1 MVWTLFVVQPII
13 VYHIMK
19 QRLLRTNWILLG
31 SLLITMLA
39 SLSYA
44 HASVRGAGTQATT
57 GCLVTFSE
65 TNEWGTIKAYYF
77 DVENGRG
84 KVFFKSGARL
94 PKGTNVNFV
103 ATVSKGW
110 EAGSWTVND
119 KVTKGRNRTWL
130 NFRLEKDSKIAL
142 TCKRLKQYKISYASD
157 PADGGTIKVYW
168 KKQVG
173 YYGDEVEEIS
183 IPNGGTVLDKTKVY
197 IEARPKAG
205 YRFDRYV
212 INGKSQTGDSSD
224 KNTYVLTP
232 TEDLTIRGV
241 FISTRPVTY
250 AIHFAQPEHGH
261 LKLFVGAQEIQPN
274 ATLER
279 GTEVKVEATPDEGY
293 ELKSLKVN
301 EQDILSAKKFAV
313 EGESTVVA
321 TFEQKKPVTYAI
333 HFAQP
338 EHGHL
343 KLFAGNQEIQP
354 NAMLKRGTEVKVEAT
369 PDEGYEL
376 KSLKVNEQDI
386 LSAKKFTVERESTVV
401 ATFEQKK
408 PVTYAIHFAQPA
420 HGHLKLFA
428 GEQEI
433 QPNATLERGTEVKVE
448 ATPDEGYEL
457 KSLKVN
463 EQDILSAKK
472 FAVAGESTVVATFE
486 QKKPVTYAIHFAQPE
501 HGHLKLF
508 VGNQELQ
515 PNAMLERGTEV
526 KVEATP
532 DEGYELKSLKVNE
545 QDILSAKKF
554 TVEGES
560 TVVATFEQK
569 KPVTYAI
576 HFAQPAHGHLKL
588 FVGEQEIQPNATLVR
603 GTEVKVEATPDE
615 GYELKSL
622 KVNEQDIL
630 SAKKFTVEGESTVVA
645 TFEQKKPVTYAIH
658 FAQPA
663 HGHLKLFVGEQEIQP
678 NATLVRGTEVKVEAT
693 PDEGYE
699 LKSLKVNEQDILSAK
714 KFTVEGESTV
724 VATFEQKTGVEEPDE
739 SLLLKVYPNPTD
751 SYCIV
756 SVPATYI
763 GETAYLL
770 GAGGELLRL
779 LPLVQSEVTLDL
791 AYLPI
796 GTYLLKVGAT
806 DHSLTIIRK

>member
-1 MVWTLFVVQPII
+1 
-13 VYHIMK
+13 MK
-19 QRLLRTNWILLG
+19 QRLLRNNWTLLG
-31 SLLITMLA
+31 VLLITMLA

-94 PKGTNVNFV
+94 PKGTAVNFE

-110 EAGSWTVND
+110 EVGSWTVND
-119 KVTKGRNRTWL
+119 KVTKGRSRTRL
-130 NFRLEKDSKIAL
+130 NFYLEKDSKIAL

-173 YYGDEVEEIS
+173 YYGDEVEEVS
-183 IPNGGTVLDKTKVY
+183 IPDGGTVLDKTKVY

-232 TEDLTIRGV
+232 TEDLTIRGI

-261 LKLFVGAQEIQPN
+261 LKLFVGEKEIQPN

-301 EQDILSAKKFAV
+301 EQDILSAKKFTV
-313 EGESTVVA
+313 EG
-321 TFEQKKPVTYAI
+321 
-333 HFAQP
+333 
-338 EHGHL
+338 
-343 KLFAGNQEIQP
+343 
-354 NAMLKRGTEVKVEAT
+354 
-369 PDEGYEL
+369 
-376 KSLKVNEQDI
+376 
-386 LSAKKFTVERESTVV
+386 ESTVV

-433 QPNATLERGTEVKVE
+433 QPNAT
-448 ATPDEGYEL
+448 
-457 KSLKVN
+457 
-463 EQDILSAKK
+463 
-472 FAVAGESTVVATFE
+472 
-486 QKKPVTYAIHFAQPE
+486 
-501 HGHLKLF
+501 
-508 VGNQELQ
+508 
-515 PNAMLERGTEV
+515 LERGTEV

-588 FVGEQEIQPNATLVR
+588 FVGEQEIQPNATLER

-622 KVNEQDIL
+622 KVN
-630 SAKKFTVEGESTVVA
+630 K
-645 TFEQKKPVTYAIH
+645 
-658 FAQPA
+658 
-663 HGHLKLFVGEQEIQP
+663 
-678 NATLVRGTEVKVEAT
+678 
-693 PDEGYE
+693 
-699 LKSLKVNEQDILSAK
+699 QDILSAK

-724 VATFEQKTGVEEPDE
+724 VATFEQKTAVEEPDE

-806 DHSLTIIRK
+806 DYSLTIIRK

>member
-1 MVWTLFVVQPII
+1 
-13 VYHIMK
+13 MK
-19 QRLLRTNWILLG
+19 QRLLRNNWILLG
-31 SLLITMLA
+31 VLLITMLA

-94 PKGTNVNFV
+94 PKGTAVNFV

-110 EAGSWTVND
+110 EAGSWTVNG
-119 KVTKGRNRTWL
+119 KVTKGRNPTWL
-130 NFRLEKDSKIAL
+130 NIRYLEKDSKIAL

-173 YYGDEVEEIS
+173 FYGDEVEEVS
-183 IPNGGTVLDKTKVY
+183 IPDGGTVLEKTKVY

-212 INGKSQTGDSSD
+212 INEKSQTGDSSD

-232 TEDLTIRGV
+232 TGDLTIRGI

-250 AIHFAQPEHGH
+250 AIHFAQPAHGH
-261 LKLFVGAQEIQPN
+261 LKLFAGEQEIQPN

-301 EQDILSAKKFAV
+301 EQDILSAKKFTV
-313 EGESTVVA
+313 EG
-321 TFEQKKPVTYAI
+321 
-333 HFAQP
+333 
-338 EHGHL
+338 
-343 KLFAGNQEIQP
+343 
-354 NAMLKRGTEVKVEAT
+354 
-369 PDEGYEL
+369 
-376 KSLKVNEQDI
+376 
-386 LSAKKFTVERESTVV
+386 ESTVV

-472 FAVAGESTVVATFE
+472 FTVEGESTVVATFE
-486 QKKPVTYAIHFAQPE
+486 QKKPVTYAIHFAQPA

-508 VGNQELQ
+508 AGEQEIQ
-515 PNAMLERGTEV
+515 PNATLERGTEV

-588 FVGEQEIQPNATLVR
+588 FAGEQEIQPNATL
-603 GTEVKVEATPDE
+603 E
-615 GYELKSL
+615 
-622 KVNEQDIL
+622 
-630 SAKKFTVEGESTVVA
+630 
-645 TFEQKKPVTYAIH
+645 
-658 FAQPA
+658 
-663 HGHLKLFVGEQEIQP
+663 
-678 NATLVRGTEVKVEAT
+678 RGTEVKVEAT

>member
-1 MVWTLFVVQPII
+1 
-13 VYHIMK
+13 MK
-19 QRLLRTNWILLG
+19 QRLLRNNWTLLG
-31 SLLITMLA
+31 VLLITMLA

-94 PKGTNVNFV
+94 PKGTAVNFE

-110 EAGSWTVND
+110 EVGSWTVND
-119 KVTKGRNRTWL
+119 KVTKGRSRTRL
-130 NFRLEKDSKIAL
+130 NFYLEKDSKIAL

-173 YYGDEVEEIS
+173 YYGDEVEEVS
-183 IPNGGTVLDKTKVY
+183 IPDGGTVLDKTKVY

-232 TEDLTIRGV
+232 TEDLTIRGI

-261 LKLFVGAQEIQPN
+261 LKLFVGEKEIQPN
-274 ATLER
+274 AT
-279 GTEVKVEATPDEGY
+279 
-293 ELKSLKVN
+293 
-301 EQDILSAKKFAV
+301 
-313 EGESTVVA
+313 
-321 TFEQKKPVTYAI
+321 
-333 HFAQP
+333 
-338 EHGHL
+338 
-343 KLFAGNQEIQP
+343 
-354 NAMLKRGTEVKVEAT
+354 
-369 PDEGYEL
+369 
-376 KSLKVNEQDI
+376 
-386 LSAKKFTVERESTVV
+386 
-401 ATFEQKK
+401 
-408 PVTYAIHFAQPA
+408 
-420 HGHLKLFA
+420 
-428 GEQEI
+428 
-433 QPNATLERGTEVKVE
+433 
-448 ATPDEGYEL
+448 
-457 KSLKVN
+457 
-463 EQDILSAKK
+463 
-472 FAVAGESTVVATFE
+472 
-486 QKKPVTYAIHFAQPE
+486 
-501 HGHLKLF
+501 
-508 VGNQELQ
+508 
-515 PNAMLERGTEV
+515 LERGTEV

-569 KPVTYAI
+569 TA
-576 HFAQPAHGHLKL
+576 
-588 FVGEQEIQPNATLVR
+588 
-603 GTEVKVEATPDE
+603 
-615 GYELKSL
+615 
-622 KVNEQDIL
+622 
-630 SAKKFTVEGESTVVA
+630 
-645 TFEQKKPVTYAIH
+645 
-658 FAQPA
+658 
-663 HGHLKLFVGEQEIQP
+663 
-678 NATLVRGTEVKVEAT
+678 
-693 PDEGYE
+693 
-699 LKSLKVNEQDILSAK
+699 
-714 KFTVEGESTV
+714 
-724 VATFEQKTGVEEPDE
+724 VEEPDE

-806 DHSLTIIRK
+806 DYSLTIIRK

>member
-1 MVWTLFVVQPII
+1 
-13 VYHIMK
+13 MK
-19 QRLLRTNWILLG
+19 QRLLRNNWTLLG
-31 SLLITMLA
+31 VLLITMLA

-94 PKGTNVNFV
+94 PKGTAVNFE

-110 EAGSWTVND
+110 EVGSWTVND
-119 KVTKGRNRTWL
+119 KVTKGRSRTRL
-130 NFRLEKDSKIAL
+130 NFYLEKDSKIAL

-173 YYGDEVEEIS
+173 YYGDEVEEVS
-183 IPNGGTVLDKTKVY
+183 IPDGGTVLDKTKVY

-232 TEDLTIRGV
+232 TEDLTIRGI

-261 LKLFVGAQEIQPN
+261 LKLFVGEKEIQPN

-301 EQDILSAKKFAV
+301 EQDILSAKKFTV
-313 EGESTVVA
+313 EG
-321 TFEQKKPVTYAI
+321 
-333 HFAQP
+333 
-338 EHGHL
+338 
-343 KLFAGNQEIQP
+343 
-354 NAMLKRGTEVKVEAT
+354 
-369 PDEGYEL
+369 
-376 KSLKVNEQDI
+376 
-386 LSAKKFTVERESTVV
+386 ESTVV

-433 QPNATLERGTEVKVE
+433 QPNAT
-448 ATPDEGYEL
+448 
-457 KSLKVN
+457 
-463 EQDILSAKK
+463 
-472 FAVAGESTVVATFE
+472 
-486 QKKPVTYAIHFAQPE
+486 
-501 HGHLKLF
+501 
-508 VGNQELQ
+508 
-515 PNAMLERGTEV
+515 LERGTEV

-588 FVGEQEIQPNATLVR
+588 FVGEQEIQPNATL
-603 GTEVKVEATPDE
+603 E
-615 GYELKSL
+615 
-622 KVNEQDIL
+622 
-630 SAKKFTVEGESTVVA
+630 
-645 TFEQKKPVTYAIH
+645 
-658 FAQPA
+658 
-663 HGHLKLFVGEQEIQP
+663 
-678 NATLVRGTEVKVEAT
+678 RGTEVKVEAT

-724 VATFEQKTGVEEPDE
+724 VATFEQKTAVEEPDE

-806 DHSLTIIRK
+806 DYSLTIIRK

>member
-1 MVWTLFVVQPII
+1 MDTFRSTTYNSIS
-13 VYHIMK
+13 YIMK
-19 QRLLRTNWILLG
+19 QRLLRNNWTLLG
-31 SLLITMLA
+31 FLLITMLA

-94 PKGTNVNFV
+94 PKGTAVNFV

-110 EAGSWTVND
+110 EAGSWTVNG
-119 KVTKGRNRTWL
+119 KVTKGRNPTWL
-130 NFRLEKDSKIAL
+130 NIRYLEKDSKIAL

-173 YYGDEVEEIS
+173 FYGDEVEEVS
-183 IPNGGTVLDKTKVY
+183 IPDGGTVLEKTKVY

-212 INGKSQTGDSSD
+212 INEKSQTGDSSD

-232 TEDLTIRGV
+232 TGDLTIRGI

-261 LKLFVGAQEIQPN
+261 MKLFVGEKEIQPN
-274 ATLER
+274 ATLE
-279 GTEVKVEATPDEGY
+279 
-293 ELKSLKVN
+293 
-301 EQDILSAKKFAV
+301 
-313 EGESTVVA
+313 
-321 TFEQKKPVTYAI
+321 
-333 HFAQP
+333 
-338 EHGHL
+338 
-343 KLFAGNQEIQP
+343 
-354 NAMLKRGTEVKVEAT
+354 
-369 PDEGYEL
+369 
-376 KSLKVNEQDI
+376 
-386 LSAKKFTVERESTVV
+386 
-401 ATFEQKK
+401 
-408 PVTYAIHFAQPA
+408 
-420 HGHLKLFA
+420 
-428 GEQEI
+428 
-433 QPNATLERGTEVKVE
+433 
-448 ATPDEGYEL
+448 
-457 KSLKVN
+457 
-463 EQDILSAKK
+463 
-472 FAVAGESTVVATFE
+472 
-486 QKKPVTYAIHFAQPE
+486 
-501 HGHLKLF
+501 
-508 VGNQELQ
+508 
-515 PNAMLERGTEV
+515 
-526 KVEATP
+526 
-532 DEGYELKSLKVNE
+532 
-545 QDILSAKKF
+545 
-554 TVEGES
+554 
-560 TVVATFEQK
+560 
-569 KPVTYAI
+569 
-576 HFAQPAHGHLKL
+576 
-588 FVGEQEIQPNATLVR
+588 
-603 GTEVKVEATPDE
+603 
-615 GYELKSL
+615 
-622 KVNEQDIL
+622 
-630 SAKKFTVEGESTVVA
+630 
-645 TFEQKKPVTYAIH
+645 
-658 FAQPA
+658 
-663 HGHLKLFVGEQEIQP
+663 
-678 NATLVRGTEVKVEAT
+678 RGTEVKVEAT

>member
-1 MVWTLFVVQPII
+1 
-13 VYHIMK
+13 MK
-19 QRLLRTNWILLG
+19 QRLLRNNWTLLG
-31 SLLITMLA
+31 VLLITMLA

-94 PKGTNVNFV
+94 PKGTAVNFE

-110 EAGSWTVND
+110 EVGSWTVND
-119 KVTKGRNRTWL
+119 KVTKGRSRTRL
-130 NFRLEKDSKIAL
+130 NFYLEKDSKIAL

-173 YYGDEVEEIS
+173 YYGDEVEEVS
-183 IPNGGTVLDKTKVY
+183 IPDGGTVLDKTKVY

-232 TEDLTIRGV
+232 TEDLTIRGI

-261 LKLFVGAQEIQPN
+261 LKLFVGEKEIQPN

-301 EQDILSAKKFAV
+301 EQDILSAKKFTV
-313 EGESTVVA
+313 EG
-321 TFEQKKPVTYAI
+321 
-333 HFAQP
+333 
-338 EHGHL
+338 
-343 KLFAGNQEIQP
+343 
-354 NAMLKRGTEVKVEAT
+354 
-369 PDEGYEL
+369 
-376 KSLKVNEQDI
+376 
-386 LSAKKFTVERESTVV
+386 ESTVV

-472 FAVAGESTVVATFE
+472 FTVEGESTVVATFE
-486 QKKPVTYAIHFAQPE
+486 QKKPVTYAIHFAQPA

-508 VGNQELQ
+508 AGEQEIQ
-515 PNAMLERGTEV
+515 PNATLERGTEV

-569 KPVTYAI
+569 TA
-576 HFAQPAHGHLKL
+576 
-588 FVGEQEIQPNATLVR
+588 
-603 GTEVKVEATPDE
+603 
-615 GYELKSL
+615 
-622 KVNEQDIL
+622 
-630 SAKKFTVEGESTVVA
+630 
-645 TFEQKKPVTYAIH
+645 
-658 FAQPA
+658 
-663 HGHLKLFVGEQEIQP
+663 
-678 NATLVRGTEVKVEAT
+678 
-693 PDEGYE
+693 
-699 LKSLKVNEQDILSAK
+699 
-714 KFTVEGESTV
+714 
-724 VATFEQKTGVEEPDE
+724 VEEPDE

-806 DHSLTIIRK
+806 DYSLTIIRK

>member
-1 MVWTLFVVQPII
+1 MGIARKFDPYYLCTLNQKKGVIKTVPITSLMDDRVRYVLSREGIVWILFVVQPINSI
-13 VYHIMK
+13 SYIMK
-19 QRLLRTNWILLG
+19 QRLLRNNWTLLG
-31 SLLITMLA
+31 FLLITMLA

-94 PKGTNVNFV
+94 PKGTAVNFE

-110 EAGSWTVND
+110 EVGSWTVND
-119 KVTKGRNRTWL
+119 KVTKGRSRTRL
-130 NFRLEKDSKIAL
+130 NFYLEKDSKIAL

-173 YYGDEVEEIS
+173 YYGDEVEEVS
-183 IPNGGTVLDKTKVY
+183 IPDGGTVLDKTKVY

-212 INGKSQTGDSSD
+212 INEKSQTGDSSD

-232 TEDLTIRGV
+232 TEDLTIRGI

-250 AIHFAQPEHGH
+250 AIHFAQPAHGH
-261 LKLFVGAQEIQPN
+261 LKLFAGEQEIQPN

-279 GTEVKVEATPDEGY
+279 GTKVKVEATPDEGY

-301 EQDILSAKKFAV
+301 K
-313 EGESTVVA
+313 
-321 TFEQKKPVTYAI
+321 
-333 HFAQP
+333 
-338 EHGHL
+338 
-343 KLFAGNQEIQP
+343 
-354 NAMLKRGTEVKVEAT
+354 
-369 PDEGYEL
+369 
-376 KSLKVNEQDI
+376 QDI

-433 QPNATLERGTEVKVE
+433 QPNA
-448 ATPDEGYEL
+448 
-457 KSLKVN
+457 
-463 EQDILSAKK
+463 
-472 FAVAGESTVVATFE
+472 
-486 QKKPVTYAIHFAQPE
+486 
-501 HGHLKLF
+501 
-508 VGNQELQ
+508 
-515 PNAMLERGTEV
+515 MLERGTEV

-532 DEGYELKSLKVNE
+532 DEGYELKSLKINE

-554 TVEGES
+554 TV
-560 TVVATFEQK
+560 A
-569 KPVTYAI
+569 
-576 HFAQPAHGHLKL
+576 
-588 FVGEQEIQPNATLVR
+588 
-603 GTEVKVEATPDE
+603 
-615 GYELKSL
+615 
-622 KVNEQDIL
+622 
-630 SAKKFTVEGESTVVA
+630 
-645 TFEQKKPVTYAIH
+645 
-658 FAQPA
+658 
-663 HGHLKLFVGEQEIQP
+663 
-678 NATLVRGTEVKVEAT
+678 
-693 PDEGYE
+693 
-699 LKSLKVNEQDILSAK
+699 
-714 KFTVEGESTV
+714 GESTV

>member
-1 MVWTLFVVQPII
+1 
-13 VYHIMK
+13 MK
-19 QRLLRTNWILLG
+19 QRLLRNNWTLLG
-31 SLLITMLA
+31 FLLITMLA

-94 PKGTNVNFV
+94 PKGTAVNFE

-110 EAGSWTVND
+110 EVGSWTVND
-119 KVTKGRNRTWL
+119 KVTKGRSRTRL
-130 NFRLEKDSKIAL
+130 NFYLEKDSKIAL

-173 YYGDEVEEIS
+173 YYGDEVEEVS
-183 IPNGGTVLDKTKVY
+183 IPDGGTVLDKTKVY

-232 TEDLTIRGV
+232 TEDLTIRGI

-261 LKLFVGAQEIQPN
+261 LKLFVGEKEIQPN

-301 EQDILSAKKFAV
+301 EQDILSAKKFTV
-313 EGESTVVA
+313 EG
-321 TFEQKKPVTYAI
+321 
-333 HFAQP
+333 
-338 EHGHL
+338 
-343 KLFAGNQEIQP
+343 
-354 NAMLKRGTEVKVEAT
+354 
-369 PDEGYEL
+369 
-376 KSLKVNEQDI
+376 
-386 LSAKKFTVERESTVV
+386 ESTVV

-433 QPNATLERGTEVKVE
+433 QPNAT
-448 ATPDEGYEL
+448 
-457 KSLKVN
+457 
-463 EQDILSAKK
+463 
-472 FAVAGESTVVATFE
+472 
-486 QKKPVTYAIHFAQPE
+486 
-501 HGHLKLF
+501 
-508 VGNQELQ
+508 
-515 PNAMLERGTEV
+515 LERGTEV

-588 FVGEQEIQPNATLVR
+588 FVGEQEIQPNATLER
-603 GTEVKVEATPDE
+603 GTEVKVEVKPDE

-622 KVNEQDIL
+622 KVNEQ
-630 SAKKFTVEGESTVVA
+630 
-645 TFEQKKPVTYAIH
+645 
-658 FAQPA
+658 
-663 HGHLKLFVGEQEIQP
+663 
-678 NATLVRGTEVKVEAT
+678 N
-693 PDEGYE
+693 
-699 LKSLKVNEQDILSAK
+699 ILSAK

-806 DHSLTIIRK
+806 DYSLTIIRK

>member
-1 MVWTLFVVQPII
+1 
-13 VYHIMK
+13 MK
-19 QRLLRTNWILLG
+19 QRLLRNNWTLLG
-31 SLLITMLA
+31 VLLITMLA

-94 PKGTNVNFV
+94 PKGTAVNFE

-110 EAGSWTVND
+110 EVGSWTVND
-119 KVTKGRNRTWL
+119 KVTKGRSRTRL
-130 NFRLEKDSKIAL
+130 NFYLEKDSKIAL

-173 YYGDEVEEIS
+173 YYGDEVEEVS
-183 IPNGGTVLDKTKVY
+183 IPDGGTVLDKTKVY

-232 TEDLTIRGV
+232 TEDLTIRGI
-241 FISTRPVTY
+241 FISTR
-250 AIHFAQPEHGH
+250 
-261 LKLFVGAQEIQPN
+261 
-274 ATLER
+274 
-279 GTEVKVEATPDEGY
+279 
-293 ELKSLKVN
+293 
-301 EQDILSAKKFAV
+301 
-313 EGESTVVA
+313 
-321 TFEQKKPVTYAI
+321 
-333 HFAQP
+333 
-338 EHGHL
+338 
-343 KLFAGNQEIQP
+343 
-354 NAMLKRGTEVKVEAT
+354 
-369 PDEGYEL
+369 
-376 KSLKVNEQDI
+376 
-386 LSAKKFTVERESTVV
+386 
-401 ATFEQKK
+401 

-472 FAVAGESTVVATFE
+472 F
-486 QKKPVTYAIHFAQPE
+486 
-501 HGHLKLF
+501 
-508 VGNQELQ
+508 
-515 PNAMLERGTEV
+515 
-526 KVEATP
+526 
-532 DEGYELKSLKVNE
+532 
-545 QDILSAKKF
+545 
-554 TVEGES
+554 
-560 TVVATFEQK
+560 
-569 KPVTYAI
+569 
-576 HFAQPAHGHLKL
+576 
-588 FVGEQEIQPNATLVR
+588 
-603 GTEVKVEATPDE
+603 
-615 GYELKSL
+615 
-622 KVNEQDIL
+622 
-630 SAKKFTVEGESTVVA
+630 
-645 TFEQKKPVTYAIH
+645 
-658 FAQPA
+658 
-663 HGHLKLFVGEQEIQP
+663 
-678 NATLVRGTEVKVEAT
+678 
-693 PDEGYE
+693 
-699 LKSLKVNEQDILSAK
+699 
-714 KFTVEGESTV
+714 TVEGESTV
-724 VATFEQKTGVEEPDE
+724 VATFEQKTAVEEPDE

-806 DHSLTIIRK
+806 DYSLTIIRK

>member
-1 MVWTLFVVQPII
+1 
-13 VYHIMK
+13 MK
-19 QRLLRTNWILLG
+19 QRLLRNNWTLLG
-31 SLLITMLA
+31 ILLITMLA
-39 SLSYA
+39 SLSYT
-44 HASVRGAGTQATT
+44 HASVKDAETQATT

-65 TNEWGTIKAYYF
+65 TNEWGTIEAYYF

-84 KVFFKSGARL
+84 KVFFKSGERL
-94 PKGTNVNFV
+94 PKGTAVNFV
-103 ATVSKGW
+103 ATISKGW

-119 KVTKGRNRTWL
+119 EVRKGRNRTWL
-130 NFRLEKDSKIAL
+130 NFYLEEDSKIAL

-157 PADGGTIKVYW
+157 PTDGGTIKVYW

-173 YYGDEVEEIS
+173 YYGSDFEEVS
-183 IPNGGTVLDKTKVY
+183 IPNDGTVLDKTKVY
-197 IEARPKAG
+197 IEAHPKAG

-232 TEDLTIRGV
+232 TEDLTIRGI
-241 FISTRPVTY
+241 FISTRPVTYAIHFAQPAHGHLKLFAGEQEIQPNATLERGTEVKVEATPDEGYELKSLKVNEQDILSAKKFTVEGESTVVATFEQKKPVTY

-261 LKLFVGAQEIQPN
+261 LKLFAGEQEIQPN

-343 KLFAGNQEIQP
+343 KLFVGN
-354 NAMLKRGTEVKVEAT
+354 
-369 PDEGYEL
+369 
-376 KSLKVNEQDI
+376 
-386 LSAKKFTVERESTVV
+386 
-401 ATFEQKK
+401 
-408 PVTYAIHFAQPA
+408 
-420 HGHLKLFA
+420 
-428 GEQEI
+428 QEI

-472 FAVAGESTVVATFE
+472 FTVAGESTVVATFE
-486 QKKPVTYAIHFAQPE
+486 QKTA
-501 HGHLKLF
+501 
-508 VGNQELQ
+508 
-515 PNAMLERGTEV
+515 
-526 KVEATP
+526 
-532 DEGYELKSLKVNE
+532 
-545 QDILSAKKF
+545 
-554 TVEGES
+554 
-560 TVVATFEQK
+560 
-569 KPVTYAI
+569 
-576 HFAQPAHGHLKL
+576 
-588 FVGEQEIQPNATLVR
+588 
-603 GTEVKVEATPDE
+603 
-615 GYELKSL
+615 
-622 KVNEQDIL
+622 
-630 SAKKFTVEGESTVVA
+630 
-645 TFEQKKPVTYAIH
+645 
-658 FAQPA
+658 
-663 HGHLKLFVGEQEIQP
+663 
-678 NATLVRGTEVKVEAT
+678 
-693 PDEGYE
+693 
-699 LKSLKVNEQDILSAK
+699 
-714 KFTVEGESTV
+714 
-724 VATFEQKTGVEEPDE
+724 VEEPDE

-770 GAGGELLRL
+770 GAGGELLCL

-791 AYLPI
+791 AYLPVGI
-796 GTYLLKVGAT
+796 YLLKVGTT
-806 DHSLTIIRK
+806 DLSLTIIRK

>member
-1 MVWTLFVVQPII
+1 
-13 VYHIMK
+13 MK
-19 QRLLRTNWILLG
+19 QRLLRNSWTLLG
-31 SLLITMLA
+31 FLFITMLA

-84 KVFFKSGARL
+84 KVFFKSGTRL
-94 PKGTNVNFV
+94 PKGTPVNFV

-110 EAGSWTVND
+110 AAGSWTVNG

-130 NFRLEKDSKIAL
+130 NFYLEKDSKIAL
-142 TCKRLKQYKISYASD
+142 TCTRLKPYKINYASD

-168 KKQVG
+168 KKQED
-173 YYGDEVEEIS
+173 YYGAKFEEVP

-197 IEARPKAG
+197 IEAHPKAG

-232 TEDLTIRGV
+232 TEDLTIRGI
-241 FISTRPVTY
+241 FISTR
-250 AIHFAQPEHGH
+250 
-261 LKLFVGAQEIQPN
+261 
-274 ATLER
+274 
-279 GTEVKVEATPDEGY
+279 
-293 ELKSLKVN
+293 
-301 EQDILSAKKFAV
+301 
-313 EGESTVVA
+313 
-321 TFEQKKPVTYAI
+321 
-333 HFAQP
+333 
-338 EHGHL
+338 
-343 KLFAGNQEIQP
+343 
-354 NAMLKRGTEVKVEAT
+354 
-369 PDEGYEL
+369 
-376 KSLKVNEQDI
+376 
-386 LSAKKFTVERESTVV
+386 
-401 ATFEQKK
+401 

-472 FAVAGESTVVATFE
+472 FTVAGESTVVATFE

-508 VGNQELQ
+508 VGEQEIQ
-515 PNAMLERGTEV
+515 PNATLERGTEV

-554 TVEGES
+554 TV
-560 TVVATFEQK
+560 
-569 KPVTYAI
+569 
-576 HFAQPAHGHLKL
+576 
-588 FVGEQEIQPNATLVR
+588 
-603 GTEVKVEATPDE
+603 D
-615 GYELKSL
+615 
-622 KVNEQDIL
+622 
-630 SAKKFTVEGESTVVA
+630 
-645 TFEQKKPVTYAIH
+645 
-658 FAQPA
+658 
-663 HGHLKLFVGEQEIQP
+663 
-678 NATLVRGTEVKVEAT
+678 
-693 PDEGYE
+693 
-699 LKSLKVNEQDILSAK
+699 
-714 KFTVEGESTV
+714 GESTV

-770 GAGGELLRL
+770 GSGGELLRL

>member
-1 MVWTLFVVQPII
+1 
-13 VYHIMK
+13 MK

-386 LSAKKFTVERESTVV
+386 LSAKKFTVE
-401 ATFEQKK
+401 
-408 PVTYAIHFAQPA
+408 
-420 HGHLKLFA
+420 
-428 GEQEI
+428 
-433 QPNATLERGTEVKVE
+433 
-448 ATPDEGYEL
+448 
-457 KSLKVN
+457 
-463 EQDILSAKK
+463 
-472 FAVAGESTVVATFE
+472 
-486 QKKPVTYAIHFAQPE
+486 
-501 HGHLKLF
+501 
-508 VGNQELQ
+508 
-515 PNAMLERGTEV
+515 
-526 KVEATP
+526 
-532 DEGYELKSLKVNE
+532 
-545 QDILSAKKF
+545 
-554 TVEGES
+554 
-560 TVVATFEQK
+560 
-569 KPVTYAI
+569 
-576 HFAQPAHGHLKL
+576 
-588 FVGEQEIQPNATLVR
+588 
-603 GTEVKVEATPDE
+603 
-615 GYELKSL
+615 
-622 KVNEQDIL
+622 
-630 SAKKFTVEGESTVVA
+630 GESTVVA

>member
-1 MVWTLFVVQPII
+1 MDDRVRYVRSREWMVWILFVVQPINSI
-13 VYHIMK
+13 SYIMK
-19 QRLLRTNWILLG
+19 QRLLHNNWTLLG
-31 SLLITMLA
+31 VLFITMLA

-94 PKGTNVNFV
+94 PKGTAVNFV

-110 EAGSWTVND
+110 EVGSWTVNGEV
-119 KVTKGRNRTWL
+119 KKGKNRTWL
-130 NFRLEKDSKIAL
+130 NFYLEKDSKIAL
-142 TCKRLKQYKISYASD
+142 TCTRLKQYKINYASD

-173 YYGDEVEEIS
+173 YYDDEVEEVS
-183 IPNGGTVLDKTKVY
+183 IPDGGTVLEKTEVY

-212 INGKSQTGDSSD
+212 INGKSQTGNSSD

-232 TEDLTIRGV
+232 TEDLTIRGI
-241 FISTRPVTY
+241 FISTR
-250 AIHFAQPEHGH
+250 
-261 LKLFVGAQEIQPN
+261 
-274 ATLER
+274 
-279 GTEVKVEATPDEGY
+279 
-293 ELKSLKVN
+293 
-301 EQDILSAKKFAV
+301 
-313 EGESTVVA
+313 
-321 TFEQKKPVTYAI
+321 
-333 HFAQP
+333 
-338 EHGHL
+338 
-343 KLFAGNQEIQP
+343 
-354 NAMLKRGTEVKVEAT
+354 
-369 PDEGYEL
+369 
-376 KSLKVNEQDI
+376 
-386 LSAKKFTVERESTVV
+386 
-401 ATFEQKK
+401 

-472 FAVAGESTVVATFE
+472 FTVA
-486 QKKPVTYAIHFAQPE
+486 
-501 HGHLKLF
+501 
-508 VGNQELQ
+508 
-515 PNAMLERGTEV
+515 
-526 KVEATP
+526 
-532 DEGYELKSLKVNE
+532 
-545 QDILSAKKF
+545 
-554 TVEGES
+554 GES

-588 FVGEQEIQPNATLVR
+588 FVGEQEIQPNATLER
-603 GTEVKVEATPDE
+603 GKEVKVEATPDE

-622 KVNEQDIL
+622 KVNEQ
-630 SAKKFTVEGESTVVA
+630 
-645 TFEQKKPVTYAIH
+645 
-658 FAQPA
+658 
-663 HGHLKLFVGEQEIQP
+663 
-678 NATLVRGTEVKVEAT
+678 N
-693 PDEGYE
+693 
-699 LKSLKVNEQDILSAK
+699 ILSAK

-724 VATFEQKTGVEEPDE
+724 VATFEQKTAVEEPDE
-739 SLLLKVYPNPTD
+739 SLLLKGYPNPTD

-770 GAGGELLRL
+770 GEDGELLRL

-791 AYLPI
+791 AYLPV
-796 GTYLLKVGAT
+796 GTYLLKVGT
-806 DHSLTIIRK
+806 KDHSLTIIRK

>member
-1 MVWTLFVVQPII
+1 
-13 VYHIMK
+13 MK
-19 QRLLRTNWILLG
+19 QRLLRNNWTLLG
-31 SLLITMLA
+31 FLLITMLA

-94 PKGTNVNFV
+94 PKGTAVNFE

-110 EAGSWTVND
+110 EVGSWTVND
-119 KVTKGRNRTWL
+119 KVTKGRSRTRL
-130 NFRLEKDSKIAL
+130 NFYLEKDSKIAL

-173 YYGDEVEEIS
+173 YYGDEVEEVS
-183 IPNGGTVLDKTKVY
+183 IPDGGTVLDKTKVY

-212 INGKSQTGDSSD
+212 INEKSQTGDSSD

-232 TEDLTIRGV
+232 TEDLTIRGI

-250 AIHFAQPEHGH
+250 AIHFAQPAHGH
-261 LKLFVGAQEIQPN
+261 LKLFVGEQEIQPN
-274 ATLER
+274 ATLE
-279 GTEVKVEATPDEGY
+279 
-293 ELKSLKVN
+293 
-301 EQDILSAKKFAV
+301 
-313 EGESTVVA
+313 
-321 TFEQKKPVTYAI
+321 
-333 HFAQP
+333 
-338 EHGHL
+338 
-343 KLFAGNQEIQP
+343 
-354 NAMLKRGTEVKVEAT
+354 RGTEVKVEAT

-472 FAVAGESTVVATFE
+472 F
-486 QKKPVTYAIHFAQPE
+486 
-501 HGHLKLF
+501 
-508 VGNQELQ
+508 
-515 PNAMLERGTEV
+515 
-526 KVEATP
+526 
-532 DEGYELKSLKVNE
+532 
-545 QDILSAKKF
+545 

-588 FVGEQEIQPNATLVR
+588 FVGEQEIQPNATLER
-603 GTEVKVEATPDE
+603 GTEVKVE
-615 GYELKSL
+615 
-622 KVNEQDIL
+622 
-630 SAKKFTVEGESTVVA
+630 
-645 TFEQKKPVTYAIH
+645 
-658 FAQPA
+658 
-663 HGHLKLFVGEQEIQP
+663 
-678 NATLVRGTEVKVEAT
+678 VK

-779 LPLVQSEVTLDL
+779 LPLVHSEVTLDL

-806 DHSLTIIRK
+806 DYSLTIIRK

>member
-1 MVWTLFVVQPII
+1 
-13 VYHIMK
+13 MK
-19 QRLLRTNWILLG
+19 QRLLRNNWTLLG
-31 SLLITMLA
+31 FLLITMLA

-94 PKGTNVNFV
+94 PKGTAVNFE

-110 EAGSWTVND
+110 EVGSWTVND
-119 KVTKGRNRTWL
+119 KVTKGRSRTRL
-130 NFRLEKDSKIAL
+130 NFYLEKDSKIAL

-173 YYGDEVEEIS
+173 YYGDEVEEVS
-183 IPNGGTVLDKTKVY
+183 IPDGGTVLDKTKVY

-212 INGKSQTGDSSD
+212 INEKSQTGDSSD

-232 TEDLTIRGV
+232 TEDLTIRGI

-250 AIHFAQPEHGH
+250 AIHFAQPAHGH
-261 LKLFVGAQEIQPN
+261 LKLFVG
-274 ATLER
+274 
-279 GTEVKVEATPDEGY
+279 K
-293 ELKSLKVN
+293 
-301 EQDILSAKKFAV
+301 
-313 EGESTVVA
+313 
-321 TFEQKKPVTYAI
+321 
-333 HFAQP
+333 
-338 EHGHL
+338 
-343 KLFAGNQEIQP
+343 QEIQP

-376 KSLKVNEQDI
+376 KSLKVNDQDI
-386 LSAKKFTVERESTVV
+386 LSAKKFTVAGESTVV

-420 HGHLKLFA
+420 HGHLKLFV

-433 QPNATLERGTEVKVE
+433 QPNAMLKRGTEVK
-448 ATPDEGYEL
+448 A
-457 KSLKVN
+457 
-463 EQDILSAKK
+463 
-472 FAVAGESTVVATFE
+472 
-486 QKKPVTYAIHFAQPE
+486 
-501 HGHLKLF
+501 
-508 VGNQELQ
+508 
-515 PNAMLERGTEV
+515 
-526 KVEATP
+526 EATP

-554 TVEGES
+554 TVAGES

-588 FVGEQEIQPNATLVR
+588 FVGEQEIQPNATL
-603 GTEVKVEATPDE
+603 K
-615 GYELKSL
+615 
-622 KVNEQDIL
+622 
-630 SAKKFTVEGESTVVA
+630 
-645 TFEQKKPVTYAIH
+645 
-658 FAQPA
+658 
-663 HGHLKLFVGEQEIQP
+663 
-678 NATLVRGTEVKVEAT
+678 RGTEVKVEAT

-724 VATFEQKTGVEEPDE
+724 VATFEQKTAVEEPDE

-770 GAGGELLRL
+770 GEDGELLRL

-791 AYLPI
+791 AYLPV
-796 GTYLLKVGAT
+796 GTYLLKVGT
-806 DHSLTIIRK
+806 KDHSLTIIRK

>member
-1 MVWTLFVVQPII
+1 
-13 VYHIMK
+13 MK

-261 LKLFVGAQEIQPN
+261 LKLF
-274 ATLER
+274 
-279 GTEVKVEATPDEGY
+279 
-293 ELKSLKVN
+293 
-301 EQDILSAKKFAV
+301 
-313 EGESTVVA
+313 
-321 TFEQKKPVTYAI
+321 
-333 HFAQP
+333 
-338 EHGHL
+338 
-343 KLFAGNQEIQP
+343 AGNQEIQP

-386 LSAKKFTVERESTVV
+386 LSAKKFTV
-401 ATFEQKK
+401 A
-408 PVTYAIHFAQPA
+408 
-420 HGHLKLFA
+420 
-428 GEQEI
+428 
-433 QPNATLERGTEVKVE
+433 
-448 ATPDEGYEL
+448 
-457 KSLKVN
+457 
-463 EQDILSAKK
+463 
-472 FAVAGESTVVATFE
+472 
-486 QKKPVTYAIHFAQPE
+486 
-501 HGHLKLF
+501 
-508 VGNQELQ
+508 
-515 PNAMLERGTEV
+515 
-526 KVEATP
+526 
-532 DEGYELKSLKVNE
+532 
-545 QDILSAKKF
+545 
-554 TVEGES
+554 
-560 TVVATFEQK
+560 
-569 KPVTYAI
+569 
-576 HFAQPAHGHLKL
+576 
-588 FVGEQEIQPNATLVR
+588 
-603 GTEVKVEATPDE
+603 
-615 GYELKSL
+615 
-622 KVNEQDIL
+622 
-630 SAKKFTVEGESTVVA
+630 
-645 TFEQKKPVTYAIH
+645 
-658 FAQPA
+658 
-663 HGHLKLFVGEQEIQP
+663 
-678 NATLVRGTEVKVEAT
+678 
-693 PDEGYE
+693 
-699 LKSLKVNEQDILSAK
+699 
-714 KFTVEGESTV
+714 GESTV

>member
-1 MVWTLFVVQPII
+1 MDTFRSTTYNSIS
-13 VYHIMK
+13 YIMK
-19 QRLLRTNWILLG
+19 QRLLRNNWTLLG
-31 SLLITMLA
+31 FLFITMLA

-94 PKGTNVNFV
+94 PKGTAVNFE
-103 ATVSKGW
+103 ATVSEGW
-110 EAGSWTVND
+110 EVGSWTVNG
-119 KVTKGRNRTWL
+119 KVTKGMNRTQL
-130 NFRLEKDSKIAL
+130 NIRYLEKDCKIAL
-142 TCKRLKQYKISYASD
+142 TCKRLKPYKINYASD

-173 YYGDEVEEIS
+173 YYGDEVEEVS
-183 IPNGGTVLDKTKVY
+183 IPNGGTVLEKTEVY

-232 TEDLTIRGV
+232 TEDLTIRGI
-241 FISTRPVTY
+241 FISTSPVTY
-250 AIHFAQPEHGH
+250 AIHFAQPAHGH
-261 LKLFVGAQEIQPN
+261 LKLFAGKQEIQPN
-274 ATLER
+274 ATLE
-279 GTEVKVEATPDEGY
+279 
-293 ELKSLKVN
+293 
-301 EQDILSAKKFAV
+301 
-313 EGESTVVA
+313 
-321 TFEQKKPVTYAI
+321 
-333 HFAQP
+333 
-338 EHGHL
+338 
-343 KLFAGNQEIQP
+343 
-354 NAMLKRGTEVKVEAT
+354 RGTEVKVEAT

-408 PVTYAIHFAQPA
+408 PVTYAIHFAQPEHGHLKLFAGEQEIQPNATLERGIEVKVEATPDEGYELKSLKVNEQDILSAKKFTVAGESTVVATFEQKKPVTYAIHFVQPA
-420 HGHLKLFA
+420 HGHLKLFV

-472 FAVAGESTVVATFE
+472 FTVA
-486 QKKPVTYAIHFAQPE
+486 
-501 HGHLKLF
+501 
-508 VGNQELQ
+508 
-515 PNAMLERGTEV
+515 
-526 KVEATP
+526 
-532 DEGYELKSLKVNE
+532 
-545 QDILSAKKF
+545 
-554 TVEGES
+554 GES

-588 FVGEQEIQPNATLVR
+588 FAGEQEIQPNATLER
-603 GTEVKVEATPDE
+603 GIEVKVEATPDE

-630 SAKKFTVEGESTVVA
+630 SAKKFA
-645 TFEQKKPVTYAIH
+645 
-658 FAQPA
+658 
-663 HGHLKLFVGEQEIQP
+663 
-678 NATLVRGTEVKVEAT
+678 
-693 PDEGYE
+693 
-699 LKSLKVNEQDILSAK
+699 
-714 KFTVEGESTV
+714 VEGESTV
-724 VATFEQKTGVEEPDE
+724 VATFEQKTAVEEPDE

-791 AYLPI
+791 AYLPV
-796 GTYLLKVGAT
+796 GTYLLKVGTT
-806 DHSLTIIRK
+806 DHYLTIIRK

>member
-1 MVWTLFVVQPII
+1 MDTFRSTTYNSIS
-13 VYHIMK
+13 YIMK
-19 QRLLRTNWILLG
+19 QRLLRNNWTLLG
-31 SLLITMLA
+31 VLLITMLA

-94 PKGTNVNFV
+94 PKGTAVNFE

-110 EAGSWTVND
+110 EVGSWTVND
-119 KVTKGRNRTWL
+119 KVTKGRSRTRL
-130 NFRLEKDSKIAL
+130 NFYLEKDSKIAL

-173 YYGDEVEEIS
+173 YYGDEVEEVS
-183 IPNGGTVLDKTKVY
+183 IPDGGTVLDKTKVY

-232 TEDLTIRGV
+232 TEDLTIRGI

-261 LKLFVGAQEIQPN
+261 LKLFVGEKEIQPN

-301 EQDILSAKKFAV
+301 K
-313 EGESTVVA
+313 
-321 TFEQKKPVTYAI
+321 
-333 HFAQP
+333 
-338 EHGHL
+338 
-343 KLFAGNQEIQP
+343 
-354 NAMLKRGTEVKVEAT
+354 
-369 PDEGYEL
+369 
-376 KSLKVNEQDI
+376 
-386 LSAKKFTVERESTVV
+386 
-401 ATFEQKK
+401 
-408 PVTYAIHFAQPA
+408 
-420 HGHLKLFA
+420 
-428 GEQEI
+428 
-433 QPNATLERGTEVKVE
+433 
-448 ATPDEGYEL
+448 
-457 KSLKVN
+457 
-463 EQDILSAKK
+463 
-472 FAVAGESTVVATFE
+472 
-486 QKKPVTYAIHFAQPE
+486 
-501 HGHLKLF
+501 
-508 VGNQELQ
+508 
-515 PNAMLERGTEV
+515 
-526 KVEATP
+526 
-532 DEGYELKSLKVNE
+532 
-545 QDILSAKKF
+545 
-554 TVEGES
+554 
-560 TVVATFEQK
+560 
-569 KPVTYAI
+569 
-576 HFAQPAHGHLKL
+576 
-588 FVGEQEIQPNATLVR
+588 
-603 GTEVKVEATPDE
+603 
-615 GYELKSL
+615 
-622 KVNEQDIL
+622 
-630 SAKKFTVEGESTVVA
+630 
-645 TFEQKKPVTYAIH
+645 
-658 FAQPA
+658 
-663 HGHLKLFVGEQEIQP
+663 
-678 NATLVRGTEVKVEAT
+678 
-693 PDEGYE
+693 
-699 LKSLKVNEQDILSAK
+699 QDILSAK

-806 DHSLTIIRK
+806 DYSLTIIRK

>member
-1 MVWTLFVVQPII
+1 
-13 VYHIMK
+13 MK
-19 QRLLRTNWILLG
+19 QRLLRNNWTLLG
-31 SLLITMLA
+31 FLFITMLA

-94 PKGTNVNFV
+94 PKGTAVNFV

-110 EAGSWTVND
+110 EAGSWTVNGE
-119 KVTKGRNRTWL
+119 VTKGKNRTWL
-130 NFRLEKDSKIAL
+130 NFYLEKDSKIAL
-142 TCKRLKQYKISYASD
+142 TCKRLKQYKINYASD

-173 YYGDEVEEIS
+173 YYDDDVEKVS
-183 IPNGGTVLDKTKVY
+183 IPDGGIVLDKTKVY

-232 TEDLTIRGV
+232 TEDLTIRGI

-250 AIHFAQPEHGH
+250 G
-261 LKLFVGAQEIQPN
+261 
-274 ATLER
+274 
-279 GTEVKVEATPDEGY
+279 
-293 ELKSLKVN
+293 
-301 EQDILSAKKFAV
+301 
-313 EGESTVVA
+313 
-321 TFEQKKPVTYAI
+321 
-333 HFAQP
+333 
-338 EHGHL
+338 
-343 KLFAGNQEIQP
+343 
-354 NAMLKRGTEVKVEAT
+354 
-369 PDEGYEL
+369 
-376 KSLKVNEQDI
+376 
-386 LSAKKFTVERESTVV
+386 
-401 ATFEQKK
+401 
-408 PVTYAIHFAQPA
+408 IHFAQPA
-420 HGHLKLFA
+420 HGHLKLFV

-433 QPNATLERGTEVKVE
+433 QPNAT
-448 ATPDEGYEL
+448 
-457 KSLKVN
+457 
-463 EQDILSAKK
+463 
-472 FAVAGESTVVATFE
+472 
-486 QKKPVTYAIHFAQPE
+486 
-501 HGHLKLF
+501 
-508 VGNQELQ
+508 
-515 PNAMLERGTEV
+515 LERGTEV

-576 HFAQPAHGHLKL
+576 HIAQPAHGHLKL
-588 FVGEQEIQPNATLVR
+588 FAGEQEIQPNATLER

-630 SAKKFTVEGESTVVA
+630 SAKKFTVAGESTVVA

-658 FAQPA
+658 FAQPE
-663 HGHLKLFVGEQEIQP
+663 HGHLKLFAREQEIQP
-678 NATLVRGTEVKVEAT
+678 NATLERGTEVKVEAT

-770 GAGGELLRL
+770 GEGGELLRL

-791 AYLPI
+791 AYLPV
-796 GTYLLKVGAT
+796 GTYMLKVGAT

>member
-1 MVWTLFVVQPII
+1 
-13 VYHIMK
+13 MK
-19 QRLLRTNWILLG
+19 QRLLRNNWILLG
-31 SLLITMLA
+31 FLLITMLA

-94 PKGTNVNFV
+94 PKGTAVNFV

-110 EAGSWTVND
+110 EAGSWTVNG
-119 KVTKGRNRTWL
+119 KVTKGRNPTWL
-130 NFRLEKDSKIAL
+130 NIRYLEKDSKIAL

-173 YYGDEVEEIS
+173 FYGDEVEEVS
-183 IPNGGTVLDKTKVY
+183 IPDGGTVLEKTKVY

-212 INGKSQTGDSSD
+212 INEKSQTGDSSD

-232 TEDLTIRGV
+232 TEDLTIRGI
-241 FISTRPVTY
+241 FISTR
-250 AIHFAQPEHGH
+250 
-261 LKLFVGAQEIQPN
+261 
-274 ATLER
+274 
-279 GTEVKVEATPDEGY
+279 
-293 ELKSLKVN
+293 
-301 EQDILSAKKFAV
+301 
-313 EGESTVVA
+313 
-321 TFEQKKPVTYAI
+321 
-333 HFAQP
+333 
-338 EHGHL
+338 
-343 KLFAGNQEIQP
+343 
-354 NAMLKRGTEVKVEAT
+354 
-369 PDEGYEL
+369 
-376 KSLKVNEQDI
+376 
-386 LSAKKFTVERESTVV
+386 
-401 ATFEQKK
+401 

-448 ATPDEGYEL
+448 ATPDE
-457 KSLKVN
+457 
-463 EQDILSAKK
+463 D
-472 FAVAGESTVVATFE
+472 
-486 QKKPVTYAIHFAQPE
+486 
-501 HGHLKLF
+501 
-508 VGNQELQ
+508 
-515 PNAMLERGTEV
+515 
-526 KVEATP
+526 
-532 DEGYELKSLKVNE
+532 YELKSLKVNE

-588 FVGEQEIQPNATLVR
+588 FAGEQEIQPNATL
-603 GTEVKVEATPDE
+603 E
-615 GYELKSL
+615 
-622 KVNEQDIL
+622 
-630 SAKKFTVEGESTVVA
+630 
-645 TFEQKKPVTYAIH
+645 
-658 FAQPA
+658 
-663 HGHLKLFVGEQEIQP
+663 
-678 NATLVRGTEVKVEAT
+678 RGTEVKVEAT